1 MARDDPPH
9 RPHRW
14 DGVER
19 REGDDVSAPR
29 AAPRY
34 DNAISTGQLL
44 IAVPLFVSAIL
55 YFGNSSWQGA
65 SNQKQLDQMRVDV
78 TAQITGLK
86 SEMTAQVASLRVD
99 VAAQMTLL
107 QASNDKAF
115 NMVRSDI
122 ANIPGMKERVDQLD
136 KRMDQADSRFDA
148 QSRRLE
154 TIQQQSIQN
163 SADIANMLRR
173 QITK

>member
-1 MARDDPPH
+1 MARDD
-9 RPHRW
+9 RP
-14 DGVER
+14 DAAS
-19 REGDDVSAPR
+19 REDDVIVTPR
-29 AAPRY
+29 STPRY

-44 IAVPLFVSAIL
+44 IAAPLFVSAIL

-65 SNQKQLDQMRVDV
+65 ANQKQLDEMRVGM
-78 TAQITGLK
+78 TAQLTGLK
-86 SEMTAQVASLRVD
+86 SEMTAQVVGLRAD
-99 VAAQMTLL
+99 VSAQVAQL
-107 QASNDKAF
+107 QITNDKQF
-115 NMVRSDI
+115 SMVRNDI

-154 TIQQQSIQN
+154 SIQQQNIQN
-163 SADIANMLRR
+163 GADIANILRR